1 MITFVVASIGRPSL
15 KAALA
20 SIERWPGDEILIV
33 GSMGECVADG
43 VRFLPCEP
51 GRDWGHTE
59 RNVAAPHVR
68 TRYFA
73 NLDDDDVFAP
83 GHRQLMADAIAQ
95 HPDQPTIF
103 RMMYPN
109 GYTLWD
115 RPELKFGNVGTPMML
130 MPNTPGRVG
139 TWGSFNGGDFHF
151 LITSGWQPE
160 EYLWR
165 SDVIAYLG
173 HNAPGQS

>member
-15 KAALA
+15 RAALD
-20 SIERWPGDEILIV
+20 SIACGPGDEIVVV
-33 GSMGECVADG
+33 GSMGAVTDPR
-43 VRFLPCEP
+43 VRFVPCEP

-59 RNVAAPHVR
+59 RNVAAPHIR

-73 NLDDDDVFAP
+73 NLDDDDRYAP
-83 GHRQLMADAIAQ
+83 TARVLMADAIAQ
-95 HPDQPTIF
+95 APDRPVLF

-115 RPELKFGNVGTPMML
+115 EPVLKFGNVGTPMML
-130 MPNTPGRVG
+130 IPNIRERLGA
-139 TWGSFNGGDFHF
+139 WGSYNGGDFGF
-151 LITSGWQPE
+151 LSTSGWAAE
-160 EYLWR
+160 EYVWR
-165 SDVIAYLG
+165 TDIIALLG